1 MKPDIQK
8 KAQAMTEGAT
18 DAGKIIE
25 VGFIGLLAAAYPNGV
40 PDMQRLEL
48 RNAFFAGAQ
57 HLFAS
62 IMTVLD
68 SGSEPTE
75 MDMHRMSMIHD
86 ELEAFISGFEAENLK
101 TEGTA

>member
-1 MKPDIQK
+1 MKQDIQK
-8 KAQAMTEGAT
+8 KAQALTEGAT

-40 PDMQRLEL
+40 PEIQRREL

-62 IMTVLD
+62 IMAVMD
-68 SGSEPTE
+68 SDREPTDR
-75 MDMHRMSMIHD
+75 DMRRMSMIHD
-86 ELEAFISGFEAENLK
+86 ELEGFIKGFEAENLH
-101 TEGTA
+101 TDGNA